1 METGLDFSSMISAVS
16 ATAVVTAIVGMGVVK
31 IAPNFARW
39 ATNKIA
45 SFFR

>member
-1 METGLDFSSMISAVS
+1 MDFTDMTTAVS
-16 ATAVVTAIVGMGVVK
+16 SAAVITAIVGMGVVK
-31 IAPNFARW
+31 IGPNFARW